1 MYVLLLFYHSVLFHF
16 YLPIVTLHLTGFP
29 ANTRSD
35 TLLKLLRLF
44 GSVYNVC
51 VQGQSAV
58 CTMSSEAGKNRGS

>member
-51 VQGQSAV
+51 VQGQSAL
-58 CTMSSEAGKNRGS
+58 CTMSSAGKNRGS

>member
-1 MYVLLLFYHSVLFHF
+1 M
-16 YLPIVTLHLTGFP
+16 TLHLTGFP

-51 VQGQSAV
+51 VQGQSAL